1 MTVHTTTTRGILGWG
16 AYVPYRR
23 LDRSTIA
30 VVAGSG
36 GGKGYRSVA
45 SYDED
50 TTSMAVEA
58 GRVALASSP
67 AVTPGSVWFTTVVP
81 AYLDKTN
88 ATTIHAA
95 LRLDRHVSAYDA
107 LGSVKS
113 AVGALTTA
121 LDGRSSALVIASDVR
136 SGLPGS
142 SDEASGG
149 DGAAAI
155 LVGGEE
161 HGDVLATFIGRGV
174 ATEEF
179 LDRWRVPGENRSR
192 LWEERFG
199 ETRYAALVPPALGDA
214 LAEAGLTP
222 ADIDHLVVAGTHA
235 RATASVHRAA
245 GVRAEAAVDSLAAT
259 VGNTGAAQPGL
270 LLAATL
276 ERARPGQIIAL
287 VVLADGVDVL
297 LFRTTDRLADYRQ
310 TRPVAAQIAH
320 HGTVSYGKFLAWR
333 GVLPIDPPRRPEPA
347 RPSASAV
354 GRSLDWKFGFVGSAD
369 SDGEVHLPPRPGE
382 NEPCPMAAAHG
393 TIVTFT
399 IDRLSYSVSP
409 PIVFAVID
417 FDGGGRLPMELTDVD
432 ADDVRVGGRVEMTF
446 RRLFTADGVHNYFW
460 KARPIGGD
468 ASPSNTASEAD

>member
-1 MTVHTTTTRGILGWG
+1 MRGILGWG
-16 AYVPYRR
+16 TYVPYRR

-30 VVAGSG
+30 AVAGSG
-36 GGKGYRSVA
+36 GGKGHRAVA

-50 TTSMAVEA
+50 TTTMAVEA
-58 GRVALASSP
+58 ARSALASSP
-67 AVTPGSVWFTTVVP
+67 AVTPSSVWFTTVVP

-95 LRLDRHVSAYDA
+95 LRLDRKVPAYDA

-113 AVGALTTA
+113 AVGSLAAA
-121 LDGRSSALVIASDVR
+121 LDGTGSALVIASDLR

-142 SDEASGG
+142 TDETTGG
-149 DGAAAI
+149 DGAVAI
-155 LVGGEE
+155 LLGDGDD
-161 HGDVLATFIGRGV
+161 GDVLAEFIGRGV

-179 LDRWRVPGENRSR
+179 IDRWRIPGESRSR

-199 ETRYAALVPPALGDA
+199 ETRYAALAPLAFGDA
-214 LAEAGLTP
+214 LTAAGVT
-222 ADIDHLVVAGTHA
+222 AGDVDHFIVAGTHA
-235 RATASVHRAA
+235 RASAVVARTP
-245 GVRAEAAVDSLAAT
+245 GVRSEAAVDSLAAT

-270 LLAATL
+270 LLAAAL
-276 ERARPGQIIAL
+276 ERTRPGQVVAL

-297 LFRTTDRLADYRQ
+297 LFRTTDRIADYRQ

-320 HGTVSYGKFLAWR
+320 HGAISYGKFLAWR
-333 GVLPIDPPRRPEPA
+333 GVLPVDPPRRPEPA

-369 SDGEVHLPPRPGE
+369 HDGEVHLPPRPGDIE
-382 NEPCPMAAAHG
+382 ARPMAAAIG
-393 TIVTFT
+393 TIATFT

-432 ADDVRVGGRVEMTF
+432 ADDVQVGDRVEMTF
-446 RRLFTADGVHNYFW
+446 RKLFTADGIHNYFW
-460 KARPIGGD
+460 KARPIGGGT
-468 ASPSNTASEAD
+468 SPSSAANKAD